1 VLQASLSPQLLETIL
16 MSVSTISLG
25 INGFF
30 LKQVWDDM
38 KEIKKD
44 VQKHDKQI
52 IRLETLQENGL

>member
-1 VLQASLSPQLLETIL
+1 MLNAAPSPQMLEALL

-30 LKQVWDDM
+30 LKQVWDEM
-38 KEIKKD
+38 KEVKTKVD
-44 VQKHDKQI
+44 KHDGQI